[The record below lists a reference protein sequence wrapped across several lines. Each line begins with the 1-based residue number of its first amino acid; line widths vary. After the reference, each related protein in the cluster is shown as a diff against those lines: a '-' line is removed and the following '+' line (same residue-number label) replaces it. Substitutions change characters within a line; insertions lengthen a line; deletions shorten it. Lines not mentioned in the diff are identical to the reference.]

1 MRLSEEVI
9 LQFIEA
15 GGRDDFYNLI
25 RLGDEIPVTRAE
37 MARLWVGLT
46 YFVQSD
52 QSLRDQVVEALRT
65 LTGQAR
71 EDART
76 VLIGSLGT
84 LGLQDSTVPTG
95 VPQ

>member
-9 LQFIEA
+9 LQYIEA
-15 GGRDDFYNLI
+15 GGRDDFYNLV
-25 RLGDEIPVTRAE
+25 RLGDEIPLDRLE

-52 QSLRDQVVEALRT
+52 QVLRDQVVEALRQ

-71 EDART
+71 DDART
-76 VLIGSLGT
+76 VLVGALGT
-84 LGLQDSTVPTG
+84 LGLQDSTTPAVR
-95 VPQ
+95 

>member
-1 MRLSEEVI
+1 MRLSEEVV

-15 GGRDDFYNLI
+15 GGRDEFYNLV
-25 RLGDEIPVTRAE
+25 RLGDEIPLDRGE

-52 QSLRDQVVEALRT
+52 HVLRDQVVEALRA

-84 LGLQDSTVPTG
+84 LGLQDSTAPTR

>member
-1 MRLSEEVI
+1 MRLNERVL
-9 LQFIEA
+9 LQYI
-15 GGRDDFYNLI
+15 DDDVYLLI
-25 RLGDEIPVTRAE
+25 DDITGVEFTLSVAE
-37 MARLWVGLT
+37 TARLWVGLT

-52 QSLRDQVVEALRT
+52 HTLRDQVVETLRQ

-84 LGLQDSTVPTG
+84 LGLQDSTTPVG

>member
-9 LQFIEA
+9 LQYIEA
-15 GGRDDFYNLI
+15 GGRDDFYNLV
-25 RLGDEIPVTRAE
+25 RLGDEIPMTRAE

-52 QSLRDQVVEALRT
+52 PALRDQVIETLRQ

-71 EDART
+71 NDARAA
-76 VLIGSLGT
+76 LINALGT
-84 LGLQDSTVPTG
+84 ISPMTPPAG